1 MPDTNANQ
9 NQDSLTELIQLIKH
23 SQGEFSLILAVGNYG
38 VLRRQISEQLQQQC
52 PIPIREL
59 VLEQSVKTL
68 YTTIVEELGPEQPE
82 ALMVSGIDSVNCIE
96 EVLTATN
103 QIREEFR

>member
-1 MPDTNANQ
+1 MR
-9 NQDSLTELIQLIKH
+9 TEIIQ
-23 SQGEFSLILAVGNYG
+23 
-38 VLRRQISEQLQQQC
+38 QLQQQC

-82 ALMVSGIDSVNCIE
+82 ALMVSGIDSVSSIE

-103 QIREEFR
+103 QIREEFRNFRFPLVLWVTDKLLQMLIRSLNLLGTW